1 MIREDLFVTNMTA
14 HWVTLGNCPSSSL
27 QQVWKQLCR
36 TFNEQISAEDDK
48 WRVVQPA
55 TGTGKSQGLALYAAM
70 HTDQPEVGMLIVVR
84 LISQADEMAALI
96 NRLAGQEIAKARH
109 TENALTVSEMANTQ
123 ILVVTHKAYELSL
136 DKYSRG
142 NEQKF
147 DSFTTYRRCFEG
159 KRQLIVIDESL
170 DIVKQYQVELDN
182 LAFVLGMI
190 PSEIRSKSKHSNAF
204 RYLEALY
211 GALREVHGDSDD
223 SERLVTIDMD
233 DLPVGFSLD
242 ELREDC
248 RQVQWD
254 EVVLGVESLTDR
266 NRLSRRVDQTL
277 EASHATLEQWRY
289 YSKKGKRHTLNTSAL
304 VVPEDV
310 QGAVVLDATAS
321 QNLIYLLFSD
331 KAEIKPV
338 VEARSYQQVTLHVAR
353 VAGVGK
359 GTMVKRA
366 DRRVRDLVSD
376 LCARVNPDSR
386 VFICS
391 HKDIE
396 PLIAQYAT
404 PFEMSTGHWGAI
416 DGLND
421 YQHCDTFVCFGLPYR
436 DRISSNNT
444 YLACKG
450 PQGDE
455 WFRQKSKRADHGYED
470 IRRAIEQQQMAVDV
484 IQALNRIRVRRVV
497 DAEGNCKKSDC
508 YLLLG
513 QDEAS
518 EKLLDNIRKAMPGI
532 AVKDWPLTLEG
543 SEKVPR
549 SKRNYS
555 RSRYTESVCKFL
567 EGQTG
572 GQWSS
577 SHLREKLNIPAD
589 RWKSIAQQM
598 KTEGSALQRRLS
610 ELGWRLLTE
619 GQGRGARSYIK
630 NIGAS

>member
-1 MIREDLFVTNMTA
+1 MIREDQFVTRMTA
-14 HWVTLGNCPSSSL
+14 HWANLGNCPSPSL
-27 QQVWKQLCR
+27 QEVWKQLCR
-36 TFNEQISAEDDK
+36 TFNEQISAADDK

-70 HTDQPEVGMLIVVR
+70 HKDQAEVGMLIVVR

-96 NRLAGQEIAKARH
+96 NRLAGREIAKARH
-109 TENALTVSEMANTQ
+109 TESTLTVSEMADTQ

-142 NEQKF
+142 DGQKF

-170 DIVKQYQVELDN
+170 DIVRQYQVELDN
-182 LAFVLGMI
+182 LAFVLGTI
-190 PSEIRSKSKHSNAF
+190 PSEIRSKPKHSDAF
-204 RYLEALY
+204 RYLDELY
-211 GALREVHGDSDD
+211 GVLREVHSDSDD
-223 SERLVTIDMD
+223 SERLVTIDSE

-242 ELREDC
+242 ELREEC
-248 RQVQWD
+248 RQVHWD
-254 EVVLGVESLTDR
+254 EVVLGIESLADR

-304 VVPEDV
+304 VVPDGV

-321 QNLIYLLFSD
+321 QNLLYLLFSE

-338 VEARSYQQVTLHVAR
+338 VEARSYRQVTLHIAR

-366 DRRVRDLVSD
+366 GSRVRDLISD
-376 LCARVNPDSR
+376 LSVRIKPDARAFV
-386 VFICS
+386 CS
-391 HKDIE
+391 HKDVE
-396 PLIAQYAT
+396 PMIAQYET

-455 WFRQKSKRADHGYED
+455 WFQQKSKRADHGYDD

-497 DAEGNCKKSDC
+497 DTEGNCEKSDC

-513 QDEAS
+513 KDEAS
-518 EKLLDNIRKAMPGI
+518 DKLLDNIRKAMPGI
-532 AVKDWPLTLEG
+532 VIKEWPLKLEEA
-543 SEKVPR
+543 EKASRP
-549 SKRNYS
+549 KRNYS
-555 RSRYTESVCKFL
+555 RSRYAESVCKFL

-598 KTEGSALQRRLS
+598 KTEGSALQRRLF
-610 ELGWRLLTE
+610 ELGWMLVTE
-619 GQGRGARSYIK
+619 GCGRGARSYIK
-630 NIGAS
+630 KIGAS